1 MRLLYLN
8 FNLWMK
14 DEKKVAMQTGFMS
27 CHVVEEIIRIGQIKG
42 WDVPQF
48 HLPKTE
54 TANQLWN
61 TKSSKRTN
69 KTKPI
74 PEDVFDKILYHAVH
88 DEKDVLTKAGIIIQS
103 QTGLRINEVLSIQ
116 EGCVKCTSDGYDYM
130 EVTLAKTEK
139 GEPIIHKVFI
149 NDIVKDAI
157 AELSEYTAELRK
169 ESGLKEL
176 FVIRNHGIRALNV
189 AKWNENRLSHF
200 IERYGIRDN
209 KGELYPLTSHQFR
222 ATFVRERTKKPFGT
236 SMQRSSLNTLKSIIR
251 WCQLHRPNDV
261 PTTEIFTGNEYIG
274 VNRKLKIDFIP
285 DDVVAQINE
294 ALKKEENPYLKYGII
309 ILQSTG
315 MRIGDLL
322 KLHID
327 CIKPHLISGYTI
339 EWTQHKGHKD
349 KPPMPVR
356 SECVAAIEKLIKITA
371 ELRDEADE
379 KDKDTLMIWRV
390 PKGKC
395 CGKVI
400 AINAVRFN
408 NKWMKKFIK
417 KNNIKDANGDY
428 YNLTSHQFRRTL
440 GTDML
445 SKGTNINVIQQVLG
459 HSDPSVTKRFYADVK
474 DKERAEVFK
483 SVGVIGNINQIQ
495 SSAFDN
501 VSEFEWFKANKDK
514 GACMCDGY
522 CTKPVV
528 DGKICDRLIKRQKC
542 YTCSRYITTPEYLEA
557 HKKHLANLEKQ
568 LEEGAIYGEHYAE
581 HFIPTIEVLKVI
593 IERLEG
599 LQNGN

>member
-1 MRLLYLN
+1 MASRPDGDVWNIIDNDKDSQYFGRN
-8 FNLWMK
+8 FRF
-14 DEKKVAMQTGFMS
+14 DFS
-27 CHVVEEIIRIGQIKG
+27 YISSEEIK
-42 WDVPQF
+42 DVVKDYVWQ
-48 HLPKTE
+48 
-54 TANQLWN
+54 NYRVGN
-61 TKSSKRTN
+61 KSLYT
-69 KTKPI
+69 
-74 PEDVFDKILYHAVH
+74 LYHEVNTFSFQFIRFA
-88 DEKDVLTKAGIIIQS
+88 DTRNITSLKGLTNTDV
-103 QTGLRINEVLSIQ
+103 
-116 EGCVKCTSDGYDYM
+116 D
-130 EVTLAKTEK
+130 
-139 GEPIIHKVFI
+139 
-149 NDIVKDAI
+149 
-157 AELSEYTAELRK
+157 
-169 ESGLKEL
+169 
-176 FVIRNHGIRALNV
+176 
-189 AKWNENRLSHF
+189 HF
-200 IERYGIRDN
+200 ISY
-209 KGELYPLTSHQFR
+209 LYTTIS
-222 ATFVRERTKKPFGT
+222 ERTKKPFGT
-236 SMQRSSLNTLKSIIR
+236 GMQRISLNTLKSIIR

-285 DDVVAQINE
+285 DDVVVQINE

-322 KLHID
+322 KLRID

-339 EWTQHKGHKD
+339 EWTQHKGRKN
-349 KPPMPVR
+349 KAPMPVR
-356 SECVAAIEKLIKITA
+356 SECVAAIEKLIEVT
-371 ELRDEADE
+371 EPLRNEVIE
-379 KDKDTLMIWRV
+379 RDKDNLLIYRYLNG
-390 PKGKC
+390 PQYGKYN
-395 CGKVI
+395 GKV
-400 AINAVRFN
+400 ATPTARAFSY
-408 NKWMKKFIK
+408 WFDTFIK
-417 KNNIKDANGDY
+417 RNNIKDANGDY

-495 SSAFDN
+495 RDAFDN

-514 GACMCDGY
+514 SACLCDGY

-528 DGKICDRLIKRQKC
+528 DGKICDRLLKRQKC

-557 HKKHLANLEKQ
+557 HKQHLANLEKQ